1 MDKKDKET
9 TDERGV
15 NLGQFVEQLFT
26 EDENQISKCI
36 KYYPTAFSA
45 LDEALGGGFTSGLHC
60 LGSMPSLG
68 KSTFAQQIAENM
80 SASGI
85 PVLFFS
91 LDAKMIDIAAKAV
104 SRRTYINSCNDKEF
118 EDTEKTTGEL
128 LNKECFIGYSE
139 HDWEAVSAAAEIV
152 AVKNANLQVLDQSWK
167 DGTLWTADSIVDY
180 VAEWV
185 GRAGQ
190 HPFVIIDYLQ
200 LLQMPDGAWGWTDKQ
215 IVDYN
220 LQRFF
225 SLAESSDVPVLLIS
239 SFNRA
244 AYNSEASLAS
254 FKDSGSIEYSCDV
267 VIAMDLYGAGGEGF
281 DELAGRVRTPRDILV
296 RILKHKYGKAG
307 DELPFL
313 YDARY
318 SFFKDPSAE
327 DEDENVLYF
336 P

>member
-1 MDKKDKET
+1 MAEYRT
-9 TDERGV
+9 ISQAAQDE
-15 NLGQFVEQLFT
+15 FVE
-26 EDENQISKCI
+26 KR
-36 KYYPTAFSA
+36 
-45 LDEALGGGFTSGLHC
+45 
-60 LGSMPSLG
+60 
-68 KSTFAQQIAENM
+68 
-80 SASGI
+80 
-85 PVLFFS
+85 
-91 LDAKMIDIAAKAV
+91 
-104 SRRTYINSCNDKEF
+104 SR
-118 EDTEKTTGEL
+118 
-128 LNKECFIGYSE
+128 FIGYARPVQTE
-139 HDWEAVSAAAEIV
+139 EEAAAFIAEMRSKCRKFKLEMD
-152 AVKNANLQVLDQSWK
+152 VKM
-167 DGTLWTADSIVDY
+167 I
-180 VAEWV
+180 
-185 GRAGQ
+185 
-190 HPFVIIDYLQ
+190 IIDYLQ

-327 DEDENVLYF
+327 EEDENVLYF